1 MLHTLPVCVP
11 VYFFAYKLNP
21 MHCSVSGTAVPAN
34 TPQPLSGYGVG
45 AGVGLGVGAGVGLGV
60 GAGVGGS
67 GVGAGVGAGVGLG
80 VGAGVGSGVGAGV
93 GATYP
98 HSALF
103 VSISCTEDVVLHTL
117 PVCVPV

>member
-67 GVGAGVGAGVGLG
+67 GVGAGVGL
-80 VGAGVGSGVGAGV
+80 GVGAGV